1 MNIMAQNTINEF
13 GWIIPKDWL
22 THDQSWKWSSGTS
35 VNSRVQKDL
44 LQACR
49 YSFCIQRL
57 INWALAARKQYLNQ
71 RIPAA
76 KINYKLAYRQGLLHS
91 TTALQTATQL
101 PDDNLVIITL
111 RLTFGGTPCPFEWG
125 IMSETICD
133 LANEL
138 LKCDDWDPHTLH
150 ASVQADIPKRDCL
163 KDNVPF
169 AIGQELIVDVPINSC
184 SFADMY
190 INDTT
195 GLTVDL
201 PGTLNANRLEAAIPL
216 VIEVAAWPNNV
227 NEPIPRKPMVAQEKL
242 KAEGGLAELKLI
254 LGWLFNFRAL
264 TMSLPEHKHIA
275 WLGEIQSMLDRRRTT
290 KKALELTIGRLGH
303 VGFVIPWVFHFLS
316 RLRTL
321 L

>member
-1 MNIMAQNTINEF
+1 
-13 GWIIPKDWL
+13 
-22 THDQSWKWSSGTS
+22 
-35 VNSRVQKDL
+35 
-44 LQACR
+44 
-49 YSFCIQRL
+49 
-57 INWALAARKQYLNQ
+57 
-71 RIPAA
+71 
-76 KINYKLAYRQGLLHS
+76 
-91 TTALQTATQL
+91 
-101 PDDNLVIITL
+101 
-111 RLTFGGTPCPFEWG
+111 
-125 IMSETICD
+125 
-133 LANEL
+133 
-138 LKCDDWDPHTLH
+138 
-150 ASVQADIPKRDCL
+150 
-163 KDNVPF
+163 
-169 AIGQELIVDVPINSC
+169 
-184 SFADMY
+184 MY

-227 NEPIPRKPMVAQEKL
+227 NEPIPRKPMVAQDKL
-242 KAEGGLAELKLI
+242 KAEGGLAELKVI